1 VEIGILGPLAVTGD
15 EGQPLTVSG
24 ARVRAMLAL
33 MALEPGVP
41 LAAERLV
48 DGLWGADPPA
58 STGNALATLAKR
70 LRASLGAADVI
81 QARSPGYL
89 LLVPPDAVDAIRF
102 GQLAAAGRRA
112 LRAGEA
118 GAAADALSLWRGP
131 ALAGV
136 AAPFAAA
143 AAAPAAARAADRA
156 RDAGPGRRR
165 TADRGPG
172 PVRADPGPAGG

>member
-15 EGQPLTVSG
+15 EGQPLTVGG

-48 DGLWGADPPA
+48 DGLWGAGPPA
-58 STGNALATLAKR
+58 STGNALATLATLAKR

-81 QARSPGYL
+81 QARAPGYL

-102 GQLAAAGRRA
+102 SQLTAAGRQA

-118 GAAADALSLWRGP
+118 GAAADALDAALSLWRGP
-131 ALAGV
+131 ALADVGRTW
-136 AAPFAAA
+136 
-143 AAAPAAARAADRA
+143 PAASRCS
-156 RDAGPGRRR
+156 
-165 TADRGPG
+165 
-172 PVRADPGPAGG
+172 